1 MNTNILIPLFLIILL
16 IIYYINYNHV
26 IIINE
31 NFNNINDNDN
41 FINIDKLDKDKVLKD
56 YQHIID
62 DLKINNPALY
72 YNSQV
77 YLDSIKPFDKP
88 KNIIISNSDGQFNIH
103 TPKIKH
109 YWAK

>member
-31 NFNNINDNDN
+31 NFNSINDN
-41 FINIDKLDKDKVLKD
+41 FINIDKLDKDKILKD
-56 YQHIID
+56 YQDIVN
-62 DLKINNPALY
+62 DLKINNPTLY
-72 YNSQV
+72 YNSPA

-103 TPKIKH
+103 TPKIR
-109 YWAK
+109 YY